1 MAKDKD
7 IANSKKL
14 LHKGNLSVINAEPVS
29 PNIVHFLETAL
40 VMARAGELSS
50 IALSYVFRDGS
61 PGRGWSSP
69 PSTGALIGSLA
80 ITQAL
85 LTRSMVE

>member
-1 MAKDKD
+1 MAEITGDV
-7 IANSKKL
+7 ISKRYL
-14 LHKGNLSVINAEPVS
+14 GKGHLGVITAEPVS
-29 PNIVHFLETAL
+29 PDIVRFLELAL
-40 VMARAGELSS
+40 DMAKSGELSS

-69 PSTGALIGSLA
+69 PSTGALIGSVA

-85 LTRSMVE
+85 LTNSMIE

>member
-1 MAKDKD
+1 MAD
-7 IANSKKL
+7 ITGDVIFQKHL
-14 LHKGNLSVINAEPVS
+14 GKGHLSVITSEPVS
-29 PNIVHFLETAL
+29 PDIVHYLEMAL
-40 VMARAGELSS
+40 VMAKAGELSS

-69 PSTGALIGSLA
+69 PSTAALIGSLA

-85 LTRSMVE
+85 LAQSMIE